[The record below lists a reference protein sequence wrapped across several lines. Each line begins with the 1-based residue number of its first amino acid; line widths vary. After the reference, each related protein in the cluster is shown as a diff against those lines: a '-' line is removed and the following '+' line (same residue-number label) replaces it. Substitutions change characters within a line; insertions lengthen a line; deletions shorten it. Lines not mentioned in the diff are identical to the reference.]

1 MKLSTTTSK
10 YLGRPDMGCLD
21 LCVAL
26 LRDLGFDIP
35 DEVDGLGVA
44 NYHEMAAASMRLAE
58 SRLLSRMWR
67 VGRAG
72 STRYPRLGDFIAV
85 FLPKSGGV
93 FPAVC
98 LGGGLAIAS
107 FIRTGISVFRLDAA
121 NRVLLCRRLPQ
132 KGAA

>member
-1 MKLSTTTSK
+1 MKLSTVTSK

-26 LRDLGFDIP
+26 LRDLGFDMP
-35 DEVDGLGVA
+35 DEVDGLGIA
-44 NYHEMAAASMRLAE
+44 NYKPLAERNMRLAE

-67 VGRAG
+67 VGQPG
-72 STRYPRLGDFIAV
+72 STRYPSLGDLLAV

-98 LGGGLAIAS
+98 LGSGQAIAS
-107 FIRTGISVFRLDAA
+107 FIRPGVSVFRLDDA